1 MSLAALP
8 EVGERRRFQRVKV
21 NLLGRFMLANKREYP
36 CQVLNM
42 SPGGV
47 AFVTPVESADCERIV
62 TYIDHIG
69 RLEGEVSRQFDGG
82 FAVRFR
88 ATERKRDKL
97 AAQLTWLANRNTL
110 GLPEDR
116 VHERVVPSNPVTN
129 IVLPDNRKYDCKIID
144 MSIGGAAVAI
154 DVRPALNSGVTL
166 GRMRARVVRHLED
179 GIALEFSDVQNV
191 ASLNDHFGIS
201 KDSATADF
209 AAEFSLLNVANG

>member
-1 MSLAALP
+1 MSLTTLSGS
-8 EVGERRRFQRVKV
+8 GERRRFQRVKV
-21 NLLGRFMLANKREYP
+21 NLLGRFMLTNKLEYP

-47 AFVTPVESADCERIV
+47 ALVTPVEGASGERIV

-82 FAVRFR
+82 FAVNFR

-97 AAQLTWLANRNTL
+97 ASQLTWLANRNTL

-116 VHERVVPSNPVTN
+116 VHERVNPKNTETN
-129 IVLPDNRKYDCKIID
+129 IVLPDNRKYECRIID
-144 MSIGGAAVAI
+144 MSIGGAAIDI

-166 GRMRARVVRHLED
+166 GKMRARVVRHLEN
-179 GIALEFSDVQNV
+179 GIALEFSDVQNIK
-191 ASLNDHFGIS
+191 SLQEHFELEPDAAVEDI
-201 KDSATADF
+201 
-209 AAEFSLLNVANG
+209 AAEFETVNAANG

>member
-21 NLLGRFMLANKREYP
+21 NLLGRFMLTNKREYP

-47 AFVTPVESADCERIV
+47 AFVTPVEGADGERIV

-82 FAVRFR
+82 FAVRIR

-116 VHERVVPSNPVTN
+116 VHERVVPSDPTTS

-144 MSIGGAAVAI
+144 MSIGGAAIAI
-154 DVRPALNSGVTL
+154 DVRPALHSGVTL
-166 GRMRARVVRHLED
+166 GKMRARVVRHLED

-191 ASLNDHFGIS
+191 ASLHDHFGIKS
-201 KDSATADF
+201 ESATEDF
-209 AAEFSLLNVANG
+209 AAEFSLVNAANG

>member
-1 MSLAALP
+1 MSLVALP

-47 AFVTPVESADCERIV
+47 SFITPVEGSVRERIV

-69 RLEGEVSRQFDGG
+69 RLEGEVARQFDGG

-116 VHERVVPSNPVTN
+116 VHDRVIPSNPVTS

-144 MSIGGAAVAI
+144 MSIGGAAIAL

-166 GRMRARVVRHLED
+166 GKMRARVVRHLED
-179 GIALEFSDVQNV
+179 GVALEFSDVQNV
-191 ASLNDHFGIS
+191 ASLNDHFGIANN
-201 KDSATADF
+201 SATEDF
-209 AAEFSLLNVANG
+209 AAEFSLLNVGNG

>member
-1 MSLAALP
+1 MSLATLS

-21 NLLGRFMLANKREYP
+21 NLLGRFMMLNQREYP

-47 AFVTPVESADCERIV
+47 AFITPVEGTEGERIV

-69 RLEGEVSRQFDGG
+69 RLEGKVSRQFDGG
-82 FAVRFR
+82 FAVKIR

-97 AAQLTWLANRNTL
+97 AAQLTWLANRNSL

-116 VHERVVPSNPVTN
+116 VHERVAPSNPTTS
-129 IVLPDNRKYDCKIID
+129 ITLADNRKYDCKIID
-144 MSIGGAAVAI
+144 MSIGGAAIAI

-166 GRMRARVVRHLED
+166 GKTRARVVRHLEN

-191 ASLNDHFGIS
+191 ASLHDHFGAPKESGNQKI
-201 KDSATADF
+201 
-209 AAEFSLLNVANG
+209 AAEFSLLKVANG

>member
-1 MSLAALP
+1 
-8 EVGERRRFQRVKV
+8 
-21 NLLGRFMLANKREYP
+21 MLANKLEFP

-47 AFVTPVESADCERIV
+47 ALVTPVEGAEGERIV

-69 RLEGEVSRQFDGG
+69 RLEGEVSRQFKGG
-82 FAVRFR
+82 FAVNFR

-97 AAQLTWLANRNTL
+97 AAQLTWLANRSTL

-116 VHERVVPSNPVTN
+116 VHERVNPNNTQTS
-129 IVLPDNRKYDCKIID
+129 IVLPDNRKYECRIID
-144 MSIGGAAVAI
+144 MSIGGAAIDI

-166 GRMRARVVRHLED
+166 GKMRARVVRHLEN

-191 ASLNDHFGIS
+191 KSLQDHFKIAP
-201 KDSATADF
+201 DPDVEDF
-209 AAEFSLLNVANG
+209 AAEFRIINAANG

>member
-1 MSLAALP
+1 MSLAELP

-47 AFVTPVESADCERIV
+47 AFVTPVEGGECERIV

-69 RLEGEVSRQFDGG
+69 RLEGEVTRQFDGG
-82 FAVRFR
+82 FAVRIR

-116 VHERVVPSNPVTN
+116 VHERVAPSNPVTS
-129 IVLPDNRKYDCKIID
+129 IILPDNRKYDCKIID

-154 DVRPALNSGVTL
+154 DVRPALNSAVTL

-191 ASLNDHFGIS
+191 ASLNDHFGTS
-201 KDSATADF
+201 SDAATEDF